1 MLAKLRQL
9 VVSVVIIAVA
19 LGAGLV
25 VTGVIHP
32 SPPGPD
38 PSAPASARAT
48 PGPSGAARTSAPR
61 TPDRVPGPTP
71 GGETAILVGA
81 GDIADCDRAED
92 EVTANL
98 LEEIAG
104 TVFTLGDNAYPD
116 GTRANFEACYGPT
129 WGRPDI
135 KNRTRP
141 AAGDEDY
148 DTPGAVPYYDYFGD
162 AAGRR
167 TEGYYAYDAG
177 TWRVYVLN
185 SNCASVG
192 GCGDGSAQLT
202 WLEGDLAANRR
213 DCVLAIWHHPYFSS
227 GPSGGGDATVRNFW
241 RVLSEAGAEV
251 ALSGHDHVYERFG
264 PQTAEGD
271 PDPQGLVQIVVGTGG
286 ADPDR
291 FHTLGPNSL
300 VRERG
305 IFGVLVLRLQPGS
318 YEWEFITVAGR
329 EFSDTGHADCH

>member
-1 MLAKLRQL
+1 VLSKLSQL
-9 VVSVVIIAVA
+9 VVSVVIISVA
-19 LGAGLV
+19 LGAGLL
-25 VTGVIHP
+25 VTGIIHP
-32 SPPGPD
+32 TPAGPQ
-38 PSAPASARAT
+38 PSAAASARAT
-48 PGPSGAARTSAPR
+48 PDPGSAPAASDLR
-61 TPDRVPGPTP
+61 TPKPVPSPKP
-71 GGETAILVGA
+71 QGETAILVGA
-81 GDIADCDRAED
+81 GDIADCERSED

-116 GTRANFEACYGPT
+116 GTHRNFQECYGPT

-135 KNRTRP
+135 KDRTRP
-141 AAGDEDY
+141 APGDEDY
-148 DTPGAVPYYDYFGD
+148 DTADAAPYYNYFGA
-162 AAGRR
+162 AAGNP

-192 GCGDGSAQLT
+192 GCADGSRQLT
-202 WLEGDLAANRR
+202 WLEGDLAANPR
-213 DCVLAIWHHPYFSS
+213 DCVLAMWHHPYFTS
-227 GPSGGGDATVRNFW
+227 GPSGGGEATVRNFW
-241 RVLSEAGAEV
+241 RVLSEAGAEL
-251 ALSGHDHVYERFG
+251 ALSGHDHVYERFA

-271 PDPQGLVQIVVGTGG
+271 HDPNGLVQMVVGTGG

-305 IFGVLVLRLQPGS
+305 VFGVLVLRLQPGS
-318 YEWEFITVAGR
+318 WEWEFITVAGR
-329 EFSDTGHADCH
+329 EFTDTGSAECH

>member
-1 MLAKLRQL
+1 MFSKLQQL
-9 VVSVVIIAVA
+9 VISVAIVAIA

-25 VTGVIHP
+25 VTGIIHP
-32 SPPGPD
+32 TPVGPT
-38 PSAPASARAT
+38 ASGGPTARAT
-48 PGPSGAARTSAPR
+48 PQRSDRPGASARRSVEPAP
-61 TPDRVPGPTP
+61 TAVE
-71 GGETAILVGA
+71 GETAILVGA
-81 GDIADCDRAED
+81 GDIADCERSED

-116 GTRANFEACYGPT
+116 GTRRNFEECYGPT

-148 DTPGAVPYYDYFGD
+148 DTQGAVPYYEFFGD
-162 AAGRR
+162 AAGRP

-185 SNCASVG
+185 SNCASVR
-192 GCGDGSAQLT
+192 GCGDGSPQLA
-202 WLEGDLAANRR
+202 WLEGDLAANPR
-213 DCVLAIWHHPYFSS
+213 DCVLAMWHHPYFTS
-227 GPSGGGDATVRNFW
+227 GPSEGGDATVRNFW
-241 RVLSEAGAEV
+241 RVLSEAGAEL
-251 ALSGHDHVYERFG
+251 ALSGHDHVYERFA

-271 PDPQGLVQIVVGTGG
+271 QDPDGLVQIVVGTGG

-291 FHTLGPNSL
+291 FHTLGPNSI

-305 IFGVLVLRLQPGS
+305 IFGVLVLRLQPGA

-329 EFSDTGHADCH
+329 EFTDTGRAECH